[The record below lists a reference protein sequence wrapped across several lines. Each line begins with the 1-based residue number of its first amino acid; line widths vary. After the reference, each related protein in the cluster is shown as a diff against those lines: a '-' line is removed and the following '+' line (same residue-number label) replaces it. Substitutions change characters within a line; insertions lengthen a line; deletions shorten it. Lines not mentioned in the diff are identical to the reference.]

1 MWDDNTDY
9 PPEELWDGPTYTII
23 YEGYLFDGDTEGFNK
38 HDYNSWD
45 EVKSILENYP
55 SVTVRN
61 NVWGI
66 YLVNGEW
73 C

>member
-1 MWDDNTDY
+1 MWDDNIDY
-9 PPEELWDGPTYTII
+9 PPEEIWNGPAYTII

-38 HDYNSWD
+38 HDYNNWD
-45 EVKSILENYP
+45 EVKSILEDNP
-55 SVTVRN
+55 SITVRN